1 MSKALFPKENFSRST
16 VFIRHVK
23 TGAFTFILVFSIL
36 VRTMVFKLCFCLFPV
51 DNGLLGSKPEA
62 LVSAAAAKVA
72 DRIFIFGGFNGE
84 AHGTLF
90 RLTLPS
96 DLCQALTSKE
106 KCNAV
111 NICSWCEVH
120 NVTQEGNLTVA
131 TNQSAC
137 YSVTS
142 PVPAVCHAEPNVT
155 QVFKIKM
162 RIM

>member
-1 MSKALFPKENFSRST
+1 
-16 VFIRHVK
+16 
-23 TGAFTFILVFSIL
+23 
-36 VRTMVFKLCFCLFPV
+36 MVFKLCFWSFPV
-51 DNGLLGSKPEA
+51 DNSLLGSKPEA

-84 AHGTLF
+84 ALGTLF

-106 KCNAV
+106 KCKAV

-162 RIM
+162 RCCDHVNETSSEVLSHGT